1 MIDEV
6 LARVFRVVLREELA
20 AVRADIER
28 FAAQRAEPVAAVDA
42 LLTPQ
47 DVAEE
52 LKVTA
57 ETVRGWIRRGLL
69 RPIDLGE
76 SGRRPSIRVRRSEL
90 DRFLESRTRRSGATR
105 KRRDRD
111 RSSG

>member
-1 MIDEV
+1 MIDEA

-20 AVRADIER
+20 AVRAHIER
-28 FAAQRAEPVAAVDA
+28 FAAQRAEGPAAVDP

-76 SGRRPSIRVRRSEL
+76 AGRRPSIRVRRSEL
-90 DRFLESRTRRSGATR
+90 ERFLESRTRKSGTAR
-105 KRRDRD
+105 RRDRD